1 MKFDV
6 AYCYNK
12 QYVPYRLPQAR
23 TRMLRETIE
32 VDIPSATSKE
42 APIAFTHK
50 DCWFPQMR
58 VFRWFNGNL
67 YTRETKRPAKE
78 TGWETLADLRQW
90 LSDGYISRLEVQD
103 DEETGRQYAIKKA
116 NRYLIL
122 NKREVWVK
130 TGEPRYVIATF
141 GLGGNHA
148 ETALMIDHRCNHNIA
163 GSRYF
168 NALQRDEAVE
178 EAVRVALARGDT
190 KSVPAIKRSWKITVK
205 IPEAVRCDPP
215 SETGPGDPFLNALD
229 AVTTVK
235 NPLAAG
241 LLAIGMATK
250 EVGE

>member
-6 AYCYNK
+6 AYCYNE
-12 QYVPYRLPQAR
+12 QYVPYRCRKPR

-32 VDIPSATSKE
+32 VEIPAATSKE
-42 APIAFTHK
+42 APIALTHK
-50 DCWFPQMR
+50 NCWFPKMR
-58 VFRWFNGNL
+58 VFRWFNGSL
-67 YTRETKRPAKE
+67 YTRETKRSVRE
-78 TGWETLADLRQW
+78 TGWETLTDFRLW
-90 LSDGYISRLEVQD
+90 LSDGYVPHWDVQSSQ
-103 DEETGRQYAIKKA
+103 EAGRQYAADKVSG
-116 NRYLIL
+116 YLIL

-148 ETALMIDHRCNHNIA
+148 ETALMIDHSYNHNIA

-168 NALQRDEAVE
+168 NALQWNEAVK
-178 EAVRVALARGDT
+178 EAIRVALDRGDT
-190 KSVPAIKRSWKITVK
+190 NSVPAIKRSWKIAVK

-235 NPLAAG
+235 DPLVAG
-241 LLAIGMATK
+241 LTVIGMAAR
-250 EVGE
+250 EMRE